1 MKNRILLTVLS
12 LMVLTACNNQQ
23 EVGDTTG
30 QMPVSAGVSGMISQ
44 EAASRMTNDTWE
56 EEDAIGISGTSG
68 DVTYTNRRH
77 NFTGGS
83 SFTPAPG
90 AVIYYIDE
98 EESEFSAYY
107 PYTASG
113 HTLLEA
119 NISNQTGSK
128 NFDYL
133 YATAKGSLSS
143 PMLNFNFYHTMCK
156 VVLNFIP
163 GTGFAVDTDFSGC
176 TVRLASLHASGSFDT
191 LAGIAQA
198 NTATARG
205 LEFTDGSTVAA
216 NANTYSFILFPETVS
231 GGAALSLIHNGTAYE
246 GVHLKSKDSS
256 DLALTGGKVYEY
268 NVKVNRTGLAVS
280 SYAIHGWNDELP
292 DKDIDIN
299 L

>member
-133 YATAKGSLSS
+133 
-143 PMLNFNFYHTMCK
+143 P
-156 VVLNFIP
+156 
-163 GTGFAVDTDFSGC
+163 
-176 TVRLASLHASGSFDT
+176 
-191 LAGIAQA
+191 
-198 NTATARG
+198 
-205 LEFTDGSTVAA
+205 
-216 NANTYSFILFPETVS
+216 
-231 GGAALSLIHNGTAYE
+231 
-246 GVHLKSKDSS
+246 
-256 DLALTGGKVYEY
+256 
-268 NVKVNRTGLAVS
+268 
-280 SYAIHGWNDELP
+280 
-292 DKDIDIN
+292 
-299 L
+299 